1 MKTFIKQTL
10 AFLIPLLA
18 ITLLLEVLLRQ
29 IPNDYAYKLTQ
40 FELQKDSIKTLLL
53 GSSHTMYGLNPEY
66 FSESTY
72 NLGHVSQTMDVDY
85 YLLKKYLKTL
95 PQLKTVVL
103 RLSYTTLHEQLR
115 VGPESWRLKDYNL
128 YYDINLSNKLK
139 HKSEVLS
146 VKLKNNLIRLQD
158 YYLNHDE
165 MITVE
170 PLGWATFDREQVDKP
185 LNDVGLMAA
194 KKHTAKD
201 NSLVEE
207 NIQFLENIV
216 QLCKAEGVNVL
227 LVTMPAHQSYRE
239 NLNDSQLELVL
250 KAGKKMETSY
260 DNCRYLNLLNAEN
273 FTNADFYDGDHLN
286 STGAKK
292 LSLFIDRLI
301 SKSVN

>member
-1 MKTFIKQTL
+1 MKRFIKQTL
-10 AFLIPLLA
+10 AFLIPVLA
-18 ITLLLEVLLRQ
+18 IALLLEVLLRQ
-29 IPNDYAYKLTQ
+29 IPNDFALKRSQ
-40 FELQKDSIKTLLL
+40 IELHKDSIETLLL

-72 NLGHVSQTMDVDY
+72 NLGHVSQTIDMDY
-85 YLLKKYLKTL
+85 ELLKTYLKDL
-95 PQLKTVVL
+95 PKLKTVVL

-115 VGPESWRLKDYNL
+115 YGSESWRLKDYSL
-128 YYDINLSNKLK
+128 YYDLKVSSKLK

-146 VKLKNNLIRLQD
+146 VKLKNNLTRLKD
-158 YYLNHDE
+158 YYINHDD
-165 MITVE
+165 MIIAE
-170 PLGWATFDREQVDKP
+170 PSGWASFDQEQVDKP
-185 LNDVGLMAA
+185 LNEVGLIAA

-227 LVTMPAHQSYRE
+227 LVTMPAHNSYSD
-239 NLNDSQLELVL
+239 NLNQSQLKLVL
-250 KAGKKMETSY
+250 QAGKKMETSY
-260 DNCRYLNLLNAEN
+260 DNCQYLNLLNAEN

-286 STGAKK
+286 SRGAMK

-301 SKSVN
+301 SQSIN